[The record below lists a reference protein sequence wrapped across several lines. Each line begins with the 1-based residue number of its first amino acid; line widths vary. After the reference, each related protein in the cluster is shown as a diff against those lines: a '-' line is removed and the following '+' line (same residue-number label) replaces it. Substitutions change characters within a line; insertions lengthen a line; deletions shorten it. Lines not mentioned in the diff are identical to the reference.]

1 MCVYPLTATGARL
14 RVVLLTAVALL
25 PSGVATAR
33 EKIDVVILTNG
44 DRVTGEIKQLDLGIL
59 TIKTDHM
66 GTIDIEWVA
75 VDFVESEQS
84 FEITDQDGDTYYGNL
99 DRPSDGVG
107 FQVLGFDG
115 LYLLAHDQIV
125 RIAQIEEAWWQRW
138 RGFVDLGVVMA
149 SANRQRDFSLDAG
162 ADYRHEKFVWR
173 NSISGSL
180 NDREDTDQTSR
191 ADVASTFQRM
201 RPNRWFWVTQLQFTR
216 NEELD
221 LSLRSSATAGYG
233 RFAVQTPRSQLSWLL
248 GLSALRENY
257 YGEEA
262 GEWSSELVLA
272 GSYRLFVF
280 EGRETT
286 LTTTL
291 QILPSLTVSGRYRIE
306 FYSSFRRKLV
316 RDFTIA
322 FTLEESYD
330 SKPPEGSQSSDLRFR
345 TTLGWSF

>member
-1 MCVYPLTATGARL
+1 MNRVPASGLRLISLPLAVTIVFTAT
-14 RVVLLTAVALL
+14 TVA
-25 PSGVATAR
+25 AR
-33 EKIDVVILTNG
+33 EKTDVVILTNG
-44 DRVTGEIKQLDLGIL
+44 DRVTGEIKQLDVGIL

-66 GTIDIEWVA
+66 GTLDIEWVA
-75 VDFVESEQS
+75 VQSLESDQS
-84 FEITDQDGDTYYGNL
+84 FEITDLNGDTYYGVLNQVA
-99 DRPSDGVG
+99 DGSG
-107 FQVLGFDG
+107 FEILGFDG
-115 LYLLAHDQIV
+115 LYLLGHDQIARV
-125 RIAQIEEAWWQRW
+125 AQIEDEWWQRW
-138 RGFVDLGVVMA
+138 RGYADLGVVLA
-149 SANRQRDFSLDAG
+149 SANKQQDVTFDAA
-162 ADYRHEKFVWR
+162 ADYRQQKFVWR
-173 NSISGSL
+173 NSLSASL
-180 NDREDTDQTSR
+180 SDRDDAARTSR
-191 ADVASTFQRM
+191 ADVTSSFQRF
-201 RPNRWFWVTQLQFTR
+201 RPNRWFWVAQVQFTH
-216 NEELD
+216 NEELN
-221 LSLRSSATAGYG
+221 LQLRSSVTGGFG
-233 RFAVQTPRSQLSWLL
+233 RFMRQTPRSQLSAVT
-248 GLSALRENY
+248 GLSAVRENY

-262 GEWSSELVLA
+262 GEWSSELVLG